1 MSERRQIDLA
11 RYCQDHRERFLAGG
25 LGPEAYPLAIFR
37 KRARIVARQIP
48 WDFVVETDRGPMVGH
63 AGDYLVTNHPDDD
76 SGSDLWTIS
85 RERLEATYELVDTI
99 ETGWVDES

>member
-1 MSERRQIDLA
+1 
-11 RYCQDHRERFLAGG
+11 
-25 LGPEAYPLAIFR
+25 
-37 KRARIVARQIP
+37 
-48 WDFVVETDRGPMVGH
+48 MVGH